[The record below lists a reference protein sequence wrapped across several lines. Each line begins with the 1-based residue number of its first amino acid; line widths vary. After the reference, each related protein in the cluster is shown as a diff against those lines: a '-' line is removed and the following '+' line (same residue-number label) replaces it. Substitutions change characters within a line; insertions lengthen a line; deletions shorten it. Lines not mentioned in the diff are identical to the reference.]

1 MQAPLGVPEPMVE
14 ALGAFVEAEGLP
26 FSAVSSGD
34 HAVRVVESE
43 KGQQSTP
50 TVLRAGGSITCGT
63 ARDMAANLGV
73 KTRDLGRLLD
83 HLDIKVRACG
93 LGCFE

>member
-1 MQAPLGVPEPMVE
+1 MRATLGVPENMV
-14 ALGAFVEAEGLP
+14 ATLRAFVETEGLP
-26 FSAVSSGD
+26 FHAVSTGD

-43 KGQQSTP
+43 QGQPSTP
-50 TVLRAGGSITCGT
+50 TELRAGGSITCGL

-73 KTRDLGRLLD
+73 KSRDLGKLLD
-83 HLDIKVRACG
+83 HLDIKVRACD